1 MKNLAIV
8 CGSLAHGG
16 AERVSVYLAQFMYK
30 KGVRCSLITMNRA
43 KIEYDVPKGV
53 NRINVADLSS
63 NIFIGLRKAY
73 ITCDADT
80 ILIMGVSNCIF
91 AIPSLIGLGKKIIVS
106 ERNSPMNFAGRKS
119 VSVLSR
125 WFMKYAHGY
134 VFQTDDA
141 KKFYDAALKGRGTV
155 IPNPLITDNM
165 PVPYTGVR
173 EKRIVSVGRLNPQKN
188 QKILIETFAL
198 IHQNYPEYILEIYG
212 EGILHQELQN
222 VIDKKHLSEKV
233 FLRGNVNGVF
243 QRIIKASV
251 FVMSS
256 DFEGMPNALIEAMA
270 LGLPCISTDCPCGGP
285 KYLINNG
292 VNGMLCKVNDMESLR
307 NALTTMLDNPQK
319 ANEMGTKA
327 VIVRNLLDTNVIG
340 DKWYNYLNSF
350 N

>member
-30 KGVRCSLITMNRA
+30 KGVKCSLITMNKA
-43 KIEYDVPKGV
+43 KIEYAVPRGV

-63 NIFIGLRKAY
+63 NIFLGLRKAY
-73 ITCDADT
+73 VACDADT
-80 ILIMGVSNCIF
+80 ILIMGVSNCIY
-91 AIPSLIGLGKKIIVS
+91 AIPPLWGLGKKVVVS
-106 ERNSPMNFAGRKS
+106 ERNSPMNFAGRRS
-119 VSVLSR
+119 IRIISR
-125 WFMKYAHGY
+125 RLMKYADGY
-134 VFQTDDA
+134 VFQTEDA
-141 KKFYDAALKGRGTV
+141 KKFYDLALKGRGTV

-165 PVPYTGVR
+165 PEPYAGVR

-188 QKILIETFAL
+188 QKILIEAFAL
-198 IHQNYPEYILEIYG
+198 IHKNYPDYILEIYG
-212 EGILHQELQN
+212 EGILHQELQK
-222 VIDKKHLSEKV
+222 VIDRNNLSEKV
-233 FLRGNVNGVF
+233 FLRGNVNNVF
-243 QRIIKASV
+243 QKILKASV

-292 VNGMLCKVNDMESLR
+292 VNGLLCKVNDVESLK
-307 NALTTMLDNPQK
+307 NTLATMLDNLQK
-319 ANEMGTKA
+319 ANEMGVQA
-327 VIVRNLLDTNVIG
+327 VNVRNLLDTNTIG
-340 DKWYNYLNSF
+340 DKWYNYLNFF